1 MMSTRRKPRVDINA
15 INGAALA
22 VLPSLVRRWLP
33 DGHLEGDEYVALNPR
48 RDDRHLGSFKINL
61 TTGCW
66 ADFALDDAGGRDPIS
81 LVAYLHRVTRVEAA
95 RRLAILVGVR
105 DDR

>member
-1 MMSTRRKPRVDINA
+1 MPMLPALLKRMLPRGKVD
-15 INGAALA
+15 G
-22 VLPSLVRRWLP
+22 
-33 DGHLEGDEYVALNPR
+33 GEYVALNPR

-66 ADFALDDAGGRDPIS
+66 ADFALDDAEGRDPIS
-81 LVAYLHRVTRVEAA
+81 LVAYLHGVTRVEAA
-95 RRLAILVGVR
+95 RRLALLVGVR